1 MRVTLSHAISA
12 RSVRGV
18 LESYGYSV
26 ELVDRTV
33 STDCPTL
40 LALAAIERQVGLA
53 AIDRLDLSKSAA
65 GADPSE
71 FGPRH
76 GDLIP
81 APPLAPRS
89 CGAGQMYA

>member
-12 RSVRGV
+12 RSVRSV
-18 LESYGYSV
+18 LESYGYSA
-26 ELVDRTV
+26 EQIDRTV

-65 GADPSE
+65 GAEPTE
-71 FGPRH
+71 VGPQQ
-76 GDLIP
+76 LIP
-81 APPLAPRS
+81 APLPTPRS
-89 CGAGQMYA
+89 SGAGRIYA